1 MDVLIASEMMGLQRC
16 WATNGHGVGE
26 VVVAKETVEEE
37 KKGGNGKN
45 KLGAD
50 CLPTLHIDLLFLNA

>member
-1 MDVLIASEMMGLQRC
+1 MMGLQRC
-16 WATNGHGVGE
+16 WATDGHGVGE

-45 KLGAD
+45 KLGAN